1 MIHCGNERGF
11 LLSFVLYANSRLV
24 SSSHCAFSSCCAN
37 LTSLFASCLL
47 TISPQHR
54 VPSSRAP
61 TQPFLQ
67 CQHPQSAAHCT
78 SNIQG
83 RHHPVSATTNIFSRW
98 AAASWA
104 FQPSG
109 NTGIVLWR
117 CICRGKRMSNF
128 HRVIRWNCNLI
139 RRGGLVRLNRW
150 RKLCSLLLSTAIQW
164 IKKHTN
170 KYPTNHTKRPITQ
183 YYNSTITDNT
193 TTVRPKRNS
202 PNSNLSEYSVG
213 Q

>member
-1 MIHCGNERGF
+1 M
-11 LLSFVLYANSRLV
+11 

-47 TISPQHR
+47 TILPQYR

-61 TQPFLQ
+61 TQPVLQ
-67 CQHPQSAAHCT
+67 FQHPQSAAHCT

-83 RHHPVSATTNIFSRW
+83 RHHPVSATTNVFSRW

-109 NTGIVLWR
+109 NTGMVSGSVSAMANV
-117 CICRGKRMSNF
+117 CRIST
-128 HRVIRWNCNLI
+128 RVIRWNCNLI

-164 IKKHTN
+164 IKKAYQH
-170 KYPTNHTKRPITQ
+170 KFPTNHTKRPITQ
-183 YYNSTITDNT
+183 YYNITITDNT
-193 TTVRPKRNS
+193 TTVIHNTNVIALTVICRS
-202 PNSNLSEYSVG
+202 TVLDTIV
-213 Q
+213 